1 MKNLLDII
9 AQNQIKLGPLPNSQK
24 PTEDLAQ
31 KAWEKGLMIT
41 FGVLG
46 AVALL
51 MIVINGFLYITA
63 NGGAQKT
70 VQARLGVLYSVIG
83 LIVVIFAAAIVTF
96 VAKGL

>member
-1 MKNLLDII
+1 MICTFLRTVAQIRLD
-9 AQNQIKLGPLPNSQK
+9 PLPNSQK
-24 PTEDLAQ
+24 TTEDIAQ

-63 NGGAQKT
+63 NGDAQKT